1 MGMGVMKQ
9 VHPIKTGMYLLLR
22 DSHCPILTP
31 EEKGKKKEEENW
43 MRGPVRW
50 SRSGDRGGGHN
61 RNPKKRKRK
70 KEEMFH
76 GREAGSGGREKA
88 MRSFIGLWSG
98 IAFFIADNSASTEG

>member
-1 MGMGVMKQ
+1 
-9 VHPIKTGMYLLLR
+9 
-22 DSHCPILTP
+22 
-31 EEKGKKKEEENW
+31 

-76 GREAGSGGREKA
+76 GREASSGRVKGGGREKA